1 MAKAATSG
9 ECLDAMASELV
20 EGQGAGRSVRPF
32 TGRPGGLTM
41 DAAYAVAE
49 RVHARRLA
57 RGERPTGRKI
67 GFTNPALWPLFGAE
81 GPMWGHM
88 YEGTVHDL
96 AALGGA
102 FPLTGLA
109 EPRLEPEIALGL
121 DRAPEPGMDE
131 AALMGCVAWV
141 AHGFELVQ
149 SVYPGWAFAAADAVA
164 GFGLHGALVLGERR
178 EVGGDVEGWR
188 AAISGLAVELR
199 RDGTLVAR
207 GHAQDVVGGPL
218 GALRFLADDLARR
231 PDAPPLA
238 AGEVVTTGTLT
249 GAHEVAPGE
258 VWTTAITGAPL
269 QDLTLRLR

>member
-1 MAKAATSG
+1 MVEATRGDERLEEMAF
-9 ECLDAMASELV
+9 EIVD
-20 EGQGAGRSVRPF
+20 GQGAGRSVRPF
-32 TGRPGGLTM
+32 TGRDGGFAM
-41 DAAYAVAE
+41 EAAYEVAG

-67 GFTNPALWPLFGAE
+67 GFTNPALWPLFGAQ
-81 GPMWGHM
+81 GPMWGWM
-88 YEGTVHDL
+88 YEGTVCEL
-96 AALGGA
+96 ASLPDGLSLA
-102 FPLTGLA
+102 GLA
-109 EPRLEPEIALGL
+109 KPRLEPEIALGL
-121 DRAPEPGMDE
+121 ARVPEAGMDE
-131 AALMGCVAWV
+131 AALMGCVGWV

-149 SVYPGWAFAAADAVA
+149 SVHPAWAFAAADAVA
-164 GFGLHGALVLGERR
+164 AFGLHGALVLGERH

-199 RDGTLVAR
+199 RDGAPVAR

-258 VWTTAITGAPL
+258 VWTTAITGAPI
-269 QDLTLRLR
+269 QGLTLRLR